1 MRIVDLKTPALV
13 LDLAVLERNCAAMA
27 ERAERHGVRLRPHLK
42 TAKSAE
48 VAAIATRDQ
57 FGGITVSTVAEA
69 AYFAAHQFRDLTY
82 AVGIAPDKI
91 PALAAVQRAHDAVIN
106 LIVDSVSSATA
117 AAANASK
124 EQSIFRV
131 LVEIDSGGRRAGV
144 DPDSP
149 ELLTVAQAVAGSKS
163 LKLSGVLTHAGHSY
177 HAHGS
182 DEIRRIAEQERSG
195 VVRAAERIIAAGLPC
210 ETVSVGSTPTAV
222 YVERLDGVT
231 EIRPG
236 VYTFFD
242 LQQNGLGVCNEDEI
256 AVSVLATVIGHNRR
270 SNRILID
277 AGALALS
284 KDSGASEFTDN
295 VGYGLI
301 RPARGAG
308 LPPVRLF
315 VAEVHQEHGLIAAA
329 EGELPWDSLPIGTKV
344 RVLPN
349 HACLTVAPF
358 DRYHIDQGDGLADVE
373 WTKVSGW

>member
-42 TAKSAE
+42 TAKSAD